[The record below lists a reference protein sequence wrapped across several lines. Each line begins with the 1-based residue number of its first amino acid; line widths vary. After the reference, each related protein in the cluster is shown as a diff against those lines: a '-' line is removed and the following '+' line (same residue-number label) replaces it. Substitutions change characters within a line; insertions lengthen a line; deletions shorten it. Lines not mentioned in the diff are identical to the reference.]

1 MEVIP
6 ISEWLPKATMKHIN
20 ISHCG
25 QTQNPLIH
33 IQRNVRG
40 YATASQKKG
49 ICKWEQFRV

>member
-6 ISEWLPKATMKHIN
+6 ISEWLTKTTMKHIN
-20 ISHCG
+20 ISHYG

-40 YATASQKKG
+40 YAIASQKKG
-49 ICKWEQFRV
+49 ICKRELFRV